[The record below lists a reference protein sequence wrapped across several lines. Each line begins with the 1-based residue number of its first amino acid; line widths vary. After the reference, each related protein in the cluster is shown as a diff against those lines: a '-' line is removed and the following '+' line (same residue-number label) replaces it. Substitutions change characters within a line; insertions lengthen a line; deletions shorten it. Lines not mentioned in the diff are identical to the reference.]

1 MGRKLHY
8 VPGSFYRKDD
18 RTGFP
23 QRAERT
29 RKEWNGFI
37 VDESVWEARQPQDL
51 VRGVKDQ
58 QNVPEARPLPPN
70 VFVGPIY
77 GQISTDVPPQSNQ
90 IPLQSTAGM
99 SANDA
104 IGVLLD
110 DGSVWPS
117 TILAILAD
125 GLTLLIGPPI
135 PLGAPAGNDVIDYR
149 VQGSAVFPAGI
160 WDVSFWDDALWG

>member
-8 VPGSFYRKDD
+8 VGGSFYRKDD

-37 VDESVWEARQPQDL
+37 VDERVWEARQPQDL

-77 GQISTDVPPQSNQ
+77 GQIAVVAPPQSNL
-90 IPLQSTAGM
+90 IELESTAGM
-99 SANDA
+99 ANGDQV
-104 IGVLLD
+104 GVLLA
-110 DGSVWPS
+110 DGSVWRTVIIEIFP
-117 TILAILAD
+117 D
-125 GLTLLIGPPI
+125 GVTLLIGPPI
-135 PLGAPAGNDVIDYR
+135 PLSAPAGNDVIDYR
-149 VQGSAVFPAGI
+149 TPGTPVYPVGI